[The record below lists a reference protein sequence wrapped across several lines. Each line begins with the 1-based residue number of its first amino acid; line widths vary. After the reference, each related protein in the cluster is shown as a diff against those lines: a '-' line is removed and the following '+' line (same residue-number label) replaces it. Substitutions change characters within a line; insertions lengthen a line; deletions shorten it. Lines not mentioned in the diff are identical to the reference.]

1 MRMIQDSMQRVE
13 LSIEKRRLVAGA
25 AISVGC
31 ALMLSYYFLVCSAF
45 LAELAASAM

>member
-13 LSIEKRRLVAGA
+13 LSIEKRRLVAG